1 MATKAK
7 PKAPPGE
14 RDLPLKL
21 AMRRV
26 FWGMNYATRVN
37 LKLALPG
44 QGRVAEELSDVDVV
58 AFSTGADFSLRLLI
72 ADCKS
77 SAKVSPAGR
86 IFWLGG
92 VRDFFGADRAYVVLQ
107 RGVPLGAREAAGR
120 LGIDVLGEDDRQ
132 ILENVHGPHAPPAPF
147 FELDGMA
154 RLQQLTGDLDSKL
167 EPLVRFREHDFW
179 ALPEERRLQRLVVEL
194 RRAAP
199 RLDATQKGHRLLVV
213 DLLFL
218 FALGLLGACRFV
230 SSTSLADPREALLVY
245 LLGGPEQTR
254 ARRRQLQDLE
264 TAIRKLGEKAVPAE
278 VFAALRVEPAY
289 FDDLAETTARFL
301 RRPRDAQRILRYLEW
316 WAQAQIGLDGPP
328 ATKLG
333 TGYADYTRK
342 LASDLARTC
351 FTAAGLKDEWMKI
364 AADAGNGVGDV
375 GVEISGTAD
384 ATVTPGAGA
393 PAVDHQKDEPQA
405 TEAPTQAGGDPG
417 AQQEGPAERDE
428 GQLFR

>member
-1 MATKAK
+1 VATKTKAK
-7 PKAPPGE
+7 APAGE

-86 IFWLGG
+86 IFWLAG

-107 RGVPLGAREAAGR
+107 RGIPRGAREAAGR
-120 LGIDVLGEDDRQ
+120 LGIDILGEDDRQ
-132 ILENVHGPHAPPAPF
+132 ILENVHGPHAPAAPF

-154 RLQQLTGDLDSKL
+154 RLHQLTSDLDNKL
-167 EPLVRFREHDFW
+167 EPLLRFREHDFW
-179 ALPEERRLQRLVVEL
+179 ALPEERRLQRLIVEL

-199 RLDATQKGHRLLVV
+199 KLDATQKSHRLLVV

-218 FALGLLGACRFV
+218 FALGLFGACRFV
-230 SSTSLADPREALLVY
+230 SSTSLADPRDALLAY

-254 ARRRQLQDLE
+254 ARRQQLQDLE
-264 TAIRKLGEKAVPAE
+264 TAVRKLGEKVVPPE

-316 WAQAQIGLDGPP
+316 WAQAQVGLDGPP
-328 ATKLG
+328 PTKLG
-333 TGYADYTRK
+333 AGYTDYTRK

-351 FTAAGLKDEWMKI
+351 FSAAGLKAEWMKI
-364 AADAGNGVGDV
+364 ADDAGNGFSDV
-375 GVEISGTAD
+375 GAEISDRVDVTA
-384 ATVTPGAGA
+384 TPAASVPKG
-393 PAVDHQKDEPQA
+393 PD
-405 TEAPTQAGGDPG
+405 
-417 AQQEGPAERDE
+417 QQPDKPRPDRAAARVEEESAKREDDE
-428 GQLFR
+428 GQLFS